1 MFSAKNYGLPKDLI
15 EAAKRVHEKQLEEQQ
30 KPTSLRQAVGR
41 VGLAIRG
48 VIPKRAT
55 KPSPEEV
62 YKAMGGTKPKRANNP
77 KNNDPD
83 FTELSKVLNPV
94 FDRPPLPERK
104 PKPKNEEVQFTEEE
118 LAEAFAIFLEENFH
132 VEMLTEEDLDYVFE
146 EEFPQWLEEQEKRS
160 LMGRV
165 LDYLPGYTSTRKE
178 LKRKAGQSVSQNL
191 QDFAREIPNT
201 LLAASPAGRAKTA
214 LRLAA
219 PAARK
224 TVEKSYGPEEI
235 IAALKKRP
243 VTNPR
248 TRTDD
253 FIAALEQLPPRSS
266 SVPKIPKKSSTKA
279 SATAA
284 ATTRNLLPRIPQEPE
299 TPEPGSNQQSVKKSQ
314 SQTQTGK
321 KSALVRKNRGVSLPV
336 RNPLPA
342 FQVPRDE
349 HELNVKPSAPP
360 IKPKLLNPASSSAE
374 QSPQNNKQIP
384 IPTRKPSPPPT
395 TTPQQETQ
403 TTRTRPKKRTKLK
416 GYAKYKQENR
426 IKGYKRNPK
435 AYLGYLKTKRKPDW
449 KERVFEPKD

>member
-1 MFSAKNYGLPKDLI
+1 MYKAPSFGLGMKKDLRESI
-15 EAAKRVHEKQLEEQQ
+15 E
-30 KPTSLRQAVGR
+30 S
-41 VGLAIRG
+41 
-48 VIPKRAT
+48 
-55 KPSPEEV
+55 V
-62 YKAMGGTKPKRANNP
+62 YDINNSI
-77 KNNDPD
+77 N
-83 FTELSKVLNPV
+83 
-94 FDRPPLPERK
+94 
-104 PKPKNEEVQFTEEE
+104 EEE

-160 LMGRV
+160 FIGRV

-279 SATAA
+279 PATAA

>member
-15 EAAKRVHEKQLEEQQ
+15 EAAKRVHEKQLMEYDEDGYINN
-30 KPTSLRQAVGR
+30 P
-41 VGLAIRG
+41 
-48 VIPKRAT
+48 PKGM
-55 KPSPEEV
+55 E
-62 YKAMGGTKPKRANNP
+62 GTKEKRKEAAKMGLKGP
-77 KNNDPD
+77 H
-83 FTELSKVLNPV
+83 LVGVGISKQKL
-94 FDRPPLPERK
+94 PPLPEKNPIRK
-104 PKPKNEEVQFTEEE
+104 SKNEEVQFTEEE
-118 LAEAFAIFLEENFH
+118 LEEAFAIFLEENFH